1 MTVHEWNKIAQL
13 VADHYDA
20 YDGFVVLHGTD
31 TMAYTASA
39 LSFMLEGLAKPV
51 ILTGSQIPMCEI
63 RSDGR
68 DNLITSLLIAG
79 AGEVHEVC
87 LYFGGKLLR
96 GNRATK
102 FSADGLIAFLSPNYP
117 SLADAGITIRYNE
130 SALLP
135 KPKGALKLQLLENIP
150 IGVLK
155 VFPGIQFSLFEQ
167 IMTERLRGIVI
178 ETFGAGNIP
187 GDGGALL
194 PIIEKAFHNGTV
206 LTVCSQCPQGA
217 VALGAYE
224 TSNAL
229 KRAGAVSG
237 LDMTTEAAVAKLYY
251 LFSCGYEKER
261 VKTLMEQAPP
271 RRNDGAVAHA
281 RVSRSAASAIGV
293 STSRSSSGEIS
304 KSVSASSWRRIT
316 ALPPRSPSSAVSS
329 GKKRAGKMHGL
340 PRTPPCPI
348 ATMRSGCRRKN
359 STSARTLSRRSSG
372 WSAT

>member
-1 MTVHEWNKIAQL
+1 MTKVLIIYTGGTIGMTRTENGYAPRAGYFRAALDGISDLHSEEMPAWDFLELSPLLDSSNMTVREWNCIAALIAQKYN
-13 VADHYDA
+13 D

-39 LSFMLEGLAKPV
+39 LSFMLGGLDKPV
-51 ILTGSQIPMCEI
+51 VLTGSQIPLCEI

-68 DNLITSLLIAG
+68 DNLITALLIAG
-79 AGEVHEVC
+79 EGVVREVC

-224 TSNAL
+224 TSSAL
-229 KRAGAVSG
+229 KKAGAVSG

-251 LFSCGYEKER
+251 LFSCGCDKET
-261 VKTLMEQAPP
+261 VKQRMEQDL
-271 RRNDGAVAHA
+271 R
-281 RVSRSAASAIGV
+281 
-293 STSRSSSGEIS
+293 GEIS
-304 KSVSASSWRRIT
+304 V
-316 ALPPRSPSSAVSS
+316 L
-329 GKKRAGKMHGL
+329 
-340 PRTPPCPI
+340 
-348 ATMRSGCRRKN
+348 
-359 STSARTLSRRSSG
+359 
-372 WSAT
+372 

>member
-1 MTVHEWNKIAQL
+1 MEKRICILYTGGTIGMVPSEKGYVPSSGAFLDLLRAIPDLYWADMPRWDVVEFDPLLDSSDITVREWNQIGRAIA
-13 VADHYDA
+13 ARYDD

-261 VKTLMEQAPP
+261 VKALMEQDLRGEMTAP
-271 RRNDGAVAHA
+271 
-281 RVSRSAASAIGV
+281 
-293 STSRSSSGEIS
+293 
-304 KSVSASSWRRIT
+304 
-316 ALPPRSPSSAVSS
+316 
-329 GKKRAGKMHGL
+329 
-340 PRTPPCPI
+340 
-348 ATMRSGCRRKN
+348 
-359 STSARTLSRRSSG
+359 
-372 WSAT
+372 